1 MMPSIHFDL
10 GGMSLIRM
18 NFYASV
24 LILAIILLRTI
35 FINRLPKN
43 TFLAMW
49 ALAVLRLI
57 SPFTL
62 SASWSIHSAIHQKTD
77 PPVRTID
84 SIFDPPPIM
93 IHKGSNTSGPV
104 IVGQWDLLSFW
115 QFVWIIGMILLA
127 LFFLILLVRC
137 YREFRFAFPIKNSF
151 ITGLHEQQHFKRK
164 VRILQSDRI
173 KAPLTY
179 GIFRPIVLLPSN
191 IDPED
196 TTMLRYILEHEYI
209 HIRRFDA
216 LTKII
221 LISVLCVH
229 WFNPL
234 VWVLYVLAN
243 RDLELSCDEAVL
255 RKFDGD
261 IRSSYAMTLIR
272 MEEAKSG
279 FTPLCTGFSKNA
291 IEERV
296 RSIMKARKKTL
307 LGVAISILLLLIV
320 AITLATSEREA
331 PKGERTASLD
341 PDHST
346 LQEFQFDGYTKMTV
360 DEFRQK
366 ALFLM
371 DKEPELQTVAEDLSE
386 KISKKDPISRG
397 QLLASDPLS
406 DFTYYIL
413 EPLASEQF
421 DARAFPGAVG
431 KNGMTIEYVLRLNI
445 KDPSLL
451 TVEAYRSTIEKAQQ
465 NIRLLLDDPSPAKE
479 GDSPMDQELLSRRME
494 ALQDK
499 YDSDALDLEI
509 DYFADNRMQ

>member
-1 MMPSIHFDL
+1 MPSIHFDL

-24 LILAIILLRTI
+24 LIPAIILLRMV
-35 FINRLPKN
+35 FLNRLPKN

-62 SASWSIHSAIHQKTD
+62 SASWSIHSAIHHKTD
-77 PPVRTID
+77 LPVRTID
-84 SIFDPPPIM
+84 SVFDPPPIM
-93 IHKGSNTSGPV
+93 IHKGSNMNGPV
-104 IVGQWDLLSFW
+104 VVGQWDLLSFW
-115 QFVWIIGMILLA
+115 QFLWIIGMILLA
-127 LFFLILLVRC
+127 VFFLILLVRC

-151 ITGLHEQQHFKRK
+151 ITALHEQQDFKRR

-173 KAPLTY
+173 QAPLTY
-179 GIFRPIVLLPSN
+179 GILRPIILLPSN
-191 IDPED
+191 IDPKN
-196 TTMLRYILEHEYI
+196 TMMLRYILEHEYI

-216 LTKII
+216 LMKLL
-221 LISVLCVH
+221 LIAVLCVH

-234 VWVLYVLAN
+234 VWVLYILAN

-279 FTPLCTGFSKNA
+279 FAPLCTGFSKNA

-307 LGVAISILLLLIV
+307 LATAISALLILVV
-320 AITLATSEREA
+320 AITLTTSEREI
-331 PKGERTASLD
+331 PKGERTASGD
-341 PDHST
+341 PDHSP
-346 LQEFQFDGYTKMTV
+346 LQEFRFDGYTKMTV
-360 DEFRQK
+360 DQFRQK

-371 DKEPELQTVAEDLSE
+371 DEEPELQAVAEDLSE
-386 KISKKDPISRG
+386 KISKKDPISRE

-406 DFTYYIL
+406 DFAYYIL

-421 DARAFPGAVG
+421 EARAFPGVAE

-451 TVEAYRSTIEKAQQ
+451 TVGAYRATIEKAQQ
-465 NIRLLLDDPSPAKE
+465 NIRLVLDEPDQAQE
-479 GDSPMDQELLSRRME
+479 GDSSMSQELLNRRME
-494 ALQDK
+494 VLQDK

-509 DYFADNRMQ
+509 DYFADNRMG